1 MKLPKI
7 LQFLAV
13 FTLMGLAG
21 PVLDSAWA
29 DDPRATV
36 QQLIQSIQKMHHQK
50 PPTAEQRQ
58 ANEQISRQAVAH
70 LNVRQVSQKTLG
82 KYWKQRSKEE
92 QDRFVQ
98 LLGDLFRYVA
108 FPNSSKFFGAMNL
121 IYAPTRMD
129 RKRATVPLTILHP
142 EEGEVGLEFV
152 LEQNS
157 RRWKV
162 VDVVLDGVSMRNN
175 LRAQFYKL
183 LKQHDYRELLRRLEK
198 KLKSVRD

>member
-13 FTLMGLAG
+13 FALMGLAG
-21 PVLDSAWA
+21 PVPDSAWA

-50 PPTAEQRQ
+50 APTAEQRQ

-121 IYAPTRMD
+121 TYAPTRMD
-129 RKRATVPLTILHP
+129 GKRATVPLTIVHP

-183 LKQHDYRELLRRLEK
+183 LKQHDYRELRRRLEK

>member
-21 PVLDSAWA
+21 PAPDAARA
-29 DDPRATV
+29 DDPQATV
-36 QQLIQSIQKMHHQK
+36 QQLIQSIQMMHHQK
-50 PPTAEQRQ
+50 PLTAEQQQ
-58 ANEQISRQAVAH
+58 ANEQLSRQAVAY
-70 LNVRQVSQKTLG
+70 LNLRQVSQKTLG

-121 IYAPTRMD
+121 TYAPTRMD
-129 RKRATVPLTILHP
+129 GKRATVLLTVLHS

-175 LRAQFYKL
+175 LRAQFYKV

-198 KLKSVRD
+198 KLKSVRN

>member
-21 PVLDSAWA
+21 PVPDSAWA

-121 IYAPTRMD
+121 TYAPTRMNG
-129 RKRATVPLTILHP
+129 KRATVPLTIVHP

>member
-21 PVLDSAWA
+21 PVPDSAWA

-50 PPTAEQRQ
+50 SPTAEQRQ

-121 IYAPTRMD
+121 TYAPTRMD
-129 RKRATVPLTILHP
+129 GPRATVPLTILHP